1 MDLGN
6 YKEEI
11 LREQYE
17 ELVKKAKK
25 HVQQGNSTEAAKA
38 FAKAAERR
46 EKLGE
51 ARNEDYSQ
59 DVETL
64 REYARKLKSGESL
77 DESVSVNDESS
88 GQSER
93 HTSTGDSQ
101 KGTESDEDDYHAQ
114 VESFISQTD
123 VTWDDIGGLADVKAD
138 LKRSMT
144 LGGIQNKP
152 DAVAATDRV
161 LMFGP
166 PGTGKTLLAS
176 AVAGSLDATFFDV
189 KLGGLLSKYF
199 GETSKQITALFE
211 LAEEMSPSIIF
222 LDEIDALTQSR
233 DSDLDETSRRVLN
246 TLLSELDGIDKGDD
260 SFVMVL
266 GATNTPWD
274 LDLAIRRRFPHRVL
288 IPLPDQKAAEE
299 IVSIHTTKGGIE
311 FAGDPESFLISHA
324 DGPATSPEAAIASE
338 CVARRYTGS
347 DIEAV
352 CRVAVNSMVSRAN
365 DDLASVADAGIE
377 AVRDYELRIDAV
389 RPQDVREAFE
399 QTSASLSESDVSR
412 FDEWD
417 REFGSGHDG

>member
-17 ELVKKAKK
+17 ELIQKGKK
-25 HVQQGNSTEAAKA
+25 HRKQDNKQKAAKA

-46 EKLGE
+46 EQLGE
-51 ARNEDYSQ
+51 IHGNDY
-59 DVETL
+59 DEEIEKL
-64 REYARKLKSGESL
+64 RRVARKLKSGETI
-77 DESVSVNDESS
+77 
-88 GQSER
+88 GKSER
-93 HTSTGDSQ
+93 VYDDQSGSAGDREGR
-101 KGTESDEDDYHAQ
+101 KPRRGGEDDGEDFHAQ

-123 VTWDDIGGLADVKAD
+123 VTWEDIGGLDEVKND

-144 LGGIQNKP
+144 LGGIQEKP

-161 LMFGP
+161 LLFGP

-199 GETSKQITALFE
+199 GETSKQVTALFE

-246 TLLSELDGIDKGDD
+246 TLLSELDGIDKGSDD
-260 SFVMVL
+260 FVMVL

-274 LDLAIRRRFPHRVL
+274 LDLAIRRRFPRRVL
-288 IPLPDQKAAEE
+288 IPLPDQKASEE
-299 IVSIHTTKGGIE
+299 IVRIHTIDGGVE
-311 FAGDPESFLISHA
+311 FDGDPSKFLVSDA
-324 DGPATSPEAAIASE
+324 SEPTDSPVAAIANE
-338 CVARRYTGS
+338 CVKRGYTGS

-352 CRVAVNSMVSRAN
+352 CRVAVNSMISRAN
-365 DDLASVADAGIE
+365 QGLASVADRG
-377 AVRDYELRIDAV
+377 IDAV
-389 RPQDVREAFE
+389 REYELEVDAVRPEDVHTAFE
-399 QTSASLSESDVSR
+399 QTSASLSENDVQR
-412 FDEWD
+412 FDTWD
-417 REFGSGHDG
+417 REYGSGADG

>member
-17 ELVKKAKK
+17 ELIRKGKK
-25 HVQQGNSTEAAKA
+25 HREQNNKKQAAKA
-38 FAKAAERR
+38 FAEAAERR

-51 ARNEDYSQ
+51 ALGEDH
-59 DVETL
+59 DEEIKKL
-64 REYARKLKSGESL
+64 RHLARKLKAGESVGKSEHVY
-77 DESVSVNDESS
+77 DE
-88 GQSER
+88 
-93 HTSTGDSQ
+93 
-101 KGTESDEDDYHAQ
+101 TEDAETRDGHRREASDEDGEDFHAQ

-123 VTWDDIGGLADVKAD
+123 VTWEDIGGLEDVKND

-161 LMFGP
+161 LLFGP

-246 TLLSELDGIDKGDD
+246 TLLSELDGIDKEGEN
-260 SFVMVL
+260 FVMVL

-274 LDLAIRRRFPHRVL
+274 LDLAIRRRFPRRVL
-288 IPLPDQKAAEE
+288 IPLPDQKASEE
-299 IVSIHTTKGGIE
+299 IVRIHTTDGGVE
-311 FAGDPESFLISHA
+311 FEGDPAAFLVS
-324 DGPATSPEAAIASE
+324 DSPDPVDSPVAAIANE
-338 CVARRYTGS
+338 CVRRGYTGS

-365 DDLASVADAGIE
+365 EGLASVADNGIE
-377 AVRDYELRIDAV
+377 AVREYELEIDAI
-389 RPQDVREAFE
+389 RPKDVHTAFE
-399 QTSASLSESDVSR
+399 RTSASLSEDDVHR
-412 FDEWD
+412 FDTWD
-417 REFGSGHDG
+417 REYGSGTEA